1 MSNLENIKK
10 ACDQAVQN
18 QTKDPFVSVQL
29 TSVGV
34 DRVYAEFKGET
45 GYQFFQ
51 EIVSPQG
58 ILSMS
63 MDRFTRIASML
74 GLKQGTHYTTV
85 NIL

>member
-1 MSNLENIKK
+1 MSNLEDIKK
-10 ACDQAVQN
+10 ACDQAIQN
-18 QTKDPFVSVQL
+18 QPKDPLVSVQL

-34 DRVYAEFKGET
+34 DRIHAEFKGET

-58 ILSMS
+58 ILSMT
-63 MDRFTRIASML
+63 MNRFVRITSML